1 VAQEVSTRNLSPQQ
15 FPELFHG
22 TNVELNEGDL
32 ITPPKSG
39 PRSLVF
45 ATENPEFAKGH
56 ARRAAANDPLKSA
69 HKDKDTAKY
78 SKKGIVYKVEPTEH
92 IRRDQLSGGKAGGV
106 WVSKTGFK
114 VVGRHK

>member
-1 VAQEVSTRNLSPQQ
+1 MSAEDNLSKRQ

-45 ATENPEFAKGH
+45 ATEHPEFAKGH

-69 HKDKDTAKY
+69 HRDKDTAKY

-92 IRRDQLSGGKAGGV
+92 IRRDPLSGGKAGGV

-114 VVGRHK
+114 VVGKHK

>member
-1 VAQEVSTRNLSPQQ
+1 MAAQDNLSKKQ
-15 FPELFHG
+15 FPALFHG

-45 ATENPEFAKGH
+45 ATENKAFAKGH
-56 ARRAAANDPLKSA
+56 AQRAAGNDPLKA
-69 HKDKDTAKY
+69 THRDKGTAKY

-92 IRRDQLSGGKAGGV
+92 IRPDQLSGGKAGGV
-106 WVSKTGFK
+106 WVSKTGFR
-114 VVGRHK
+114 VVGRA

>member
-1 VAQEVSTRNLSPQQ
+1 MSASDNLSKSQ

-32 ITPPKSG
+32 ITPPKPG

-45 ATENPEFAKGH
+45 ATENIDFAKGH
-56 ARRAAANDPLKSA
+56 ARRAAANDPVKTS
-69 HKDKDTAKY
+69 HKDKDKAKY

-114 VVGRHK
+114 VIGKA

>member
-1 VAQEVSTRNLSPQQ
+1 MSASDNLSKKQ

-22 TNVELNEGDL
+22 TNVELNPGDL

-56 ARRAAANDPLKSA
+56 ARRAAANDPNKNL
-69 HKDKDTAKY
+69 HKDKDQAKY

-114 VVGRHK
+114 VVERTSPTK

>member
-1 VAQEVSTRNLSPQQ
+1 MSAQNLSKQQ

-22 TNVELNEGDL
+22 TNVEFNEGDI

-45 ATENPEFAKGH
+45 ATEDKDH
-56 ARRAAANDPLKSA
+56 AIGRASYAASGKSMV
-69 HKDKDTAKY
+69 HKDKDKAKY
-78 SKKGIVYKVEPTEH
+78 SKEGIVYKVEPTEH
-92 IRRDQLSGGKAGGV
+92 YRYDQLAGGKAGGV

-114 VVGRHK
+114 VIGREI

>member
-1 VAQEVSTRNLSPQQ
+1 MSASDNLSKSQ

-32 ITPPKSG
+32 ITPPKPG

-45 ATENPEFAKGH
+45 ATENIDFAKGH
-56 ARRAAANDPLKSA
+56 ARRAAANDPVKTS
-69 HKDKDTAKY
+69 HKDKDKAKY

-114 VVGRHK
+114 VVGKA